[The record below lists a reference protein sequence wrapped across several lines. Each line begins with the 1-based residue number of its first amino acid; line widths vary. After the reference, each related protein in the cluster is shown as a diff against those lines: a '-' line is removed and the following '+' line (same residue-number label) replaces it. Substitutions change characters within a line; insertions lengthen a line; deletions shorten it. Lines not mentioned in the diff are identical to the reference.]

1 MRIDF
6 KTTKLSAVPTSQT
19 YTGRARTSPK
29 VTYST
34 VRTKRRRHTNE
45 NNRNKRACIAKSVD
59 DYQGRI

>member
-29 VTYST
+29 GTYST

-45 NNRNKRACIAKSVD
+45 NNRNKCACIAKSVD